1 MFNSFLLIQNTKKV
15 KSLSVNE
22 PYIAVTNIQTDIN
35 STVTSFDILMNL
47 QIYADSSTDF
57 FIVAAFLQNSYLLTK
72 NINVSYA
79 DYEYT
84 DIHFALFDAGWMC
97 AHEFFI
103 GLYNSTSD
111 TTYNSSSVRIW
122 RDFWNV
128 LHTDNTLFSRYL
140 DNKHQITAS
149 RNGTQIGMY
158 YYLTQDGGWTPFG
171 YIINRDVNF
180 LIQTYVHFSMNYST
194 DYLSSSENDYPKPFL
209 PWSLYRGSDN
219 LSTTLYQR
227 FITIAPILIIVFV
240 VFSQIKKLTKSD
252 KYIGVSILPASIF
265 VLIYLQAAILEYI
278 ITIILGT
285 ALSLKFFKKNEGAI

>member
-1 MFNSFLLIQNTKKV
+1 
-15 KSLSVNE
+15 
-22 PYIAVTNIQTDIN
+22 
-35 STVTSFDILMNL
+35 
-47 QIYADSSTDF
+47 
-57 FIVAAFLQNSYLLTK
+57 
-72 NINVSYA
+72 
-79 DYEYT
+79 
-84 DIHFALFDAGWMC
+84 
-97 AHEFFI
+97 
-103 GLYNSTSD
+103 
-111 TTYNSSSVRIW
+111 
-122 RDFWNV
+122 
-128 LHTDNTLFSRYL
+128 
-140 DNKHQITAS
+140 
-149 RNGTQIGMY
+149 
-158 YYLTQDGGWTPFG
+158 
-171 YIINRDVNF
+171 
-180 LIQTYVHFSMNYST
+180 MNYST